1 MIILYCLFLYFQ
13 ITFFKLS
20 RLEKNSRVNDL
31 LNDESKLRRSHTR
44 TINIQVSVITWSIE
58 FLTGCVFM
66 VLCLVINNIAILGV
80 LVFFDGTLSFLV
92 IPSVYILNTEVTK
105 ALIIANGWFRSFRT
119 LVSSK
124 RIQPAANEELV

>member
-1 MIILYCLFLYFQ
+1 MFLYFQ

-105 ALIIANGWFRSFRT
+105 ALIIANGWIRSFRS
-119 LVSSK
+119 LVSSN
-124 RIQPAANEELV
+124 RIHPAANEEVA